1 MSLSKAIV
9 ARLVR
14 TGCLGA
20 SLMLTSEAMG
30 AVVVSGETVVAEA
43 CAAAGPACGGES

>member
-20 SLMLTSEAMG
+20 SLMLTSEALG
-30 AVVVSGETVVAEA
+30 AVVVSGELVVAEVGA
-43 CAAAGPACGGES
+43 VAGPACGGGS